1 MNTTGKTLLS
11 AFVLAV
17 LLGGGWWLM
26 DRDHPSGPSGPAVE
40 PIANAASVAMPSVD
54 LLNELEASLRFVSET
69 VAVNG
74 NISVG
79 VALVDML
86 DARLARLPNPG
97 MWAELRKALAA
108 DRQTLAQLQSVDIVA
123 LARQLDVIVADIDQL
138 PLISAPRPLMERSQP
153 KASPPTGALPAW
165 QEILNGLESRLA
177 DVIRI
182 RRVEN
187 PEAVF
192 LTPEQGALVAE
203 RLRLRLLSARFA
215 LISRQD
221 KLLESDIAQSLKI
234 LEQAFDTEHERVRMH
249 RETLRNVVKTAG
261 TLKPMTPMSAF
272 AALGALRSRTS
283 NGVGAP

>member
-11 AFVLAV
+11 AVVLAV

-26 DRDHPSGPSGPAVE
+26 DRDHPSGSSGPSVD
-40 PIANAASVAMPSVD
+40 PIASVASVAMPSVD
-54 LLNELEASLRFVSET
+54 LLNELEASLRLVSET

-79 VALVDML
+79 IALVDVL

-153 KASPPTGALPAW
+153 KAAPPTGALPAW

-249 RETLRNVVKTAG
+249 RETLLNVVKTAG
-261 TLKPMTPMSAF
+261 KLKPTMPISALT
-272 AALGALRSRTS
+272 ALGALRSRAS

>member
-97 MWAELRKALAA
+97 IWAEMRKALAA
-108 DRQTLAQLQSVDIVA
+108 DRQTLVQLQSVDIVA
-123 LARQLDVIVADIDQL
+123 LARQLDLIVADIDQL
-138 PLISAPRPLMERSQP
+138 PLISAPRPLMDRSQP
-153 KASPPTGALPAW
+153 KASPSTGALAAW
-165 QEILNGLESRLA
+165 QEILNGLQSRLA

-203 RLRLRLLSARFA
+203 RLRLRLISARFA

>member
-1 MNTTGKTLLS
+1 
-11 AFVLAV
+11 
-17 LLGGGWWLM
+17 M

-97 MWAELRKALAA
+97 IWAEMRKALAA
-108 DRQTLAQLQSVDIVA
+108 DRQTLVQLQSVDIVA
-123 LARQLDVIVADIDQL
+123 LARQLDLIVADIDQL
-138 PLISAPRPLMERSQP
+138 PLISAPRPLMDRSQP
-153 KASPPTGALPAW
+153 KASPSTGALAAW
-165 QEILNGLESRLA
+165 QEILNGLQSRLA

-192 LTPEQGALVAE
+192 LTPEQGTLVAE
-203 RLRLRLLSARFA
+203 RLRLRLISARFA

>member
-97 MWAELRKALAA
+97 IWAEMRKALAA
-108 DRQTLAQLQSVDIVA
+108 DRQTLVQLQSVDIVA
-123 LARQLDVIVADIDQL
+123 LARQLDLIVADIDQL
-138 PLISAPRPLMERSQP
+138 PLISAPRPLMDRSQP
-153 KASPPTGALPAW
+153 KASPSTGALAAW
-165 QEILNGLESRLA
+165 QEILNGLQSLLA

-192 LTPEQGALVAE
+192 LTPEQGTLVAE
-203 RLRLRLLSARFA
+203 RLRLRLISARFA

>member
-17 LLGGGWWLM
+17 LLGGGWWFL
-26 DRDHPSGPSGPAVE
+26 DRDHTSRRSDPSVE
-40 PIANAASVAMPSVD
+40 PAASTASTAMPSAD
-54 LLNELEASLRFVSET
+54 LLAELDAALRLIVET

-79 VALVDML
+79 IALVDVL

-97 MWAELRKALAA
+97 SWAELRKALAA
-108 DRQTLAQLQSVDIVA
+108 DRQTLVQLQSVDVAA
-123 LARQLDVIVADIDQL
+123 LARQLDLIVADIDQL
-138 PLISAPRPLMERSQP
+138 PLISAPRPLMDRSQP
-153 KASPPTGALPAW
+153 KAPPSAGALPTW
-165 QEILNGLESRLA
+165 QEILHGLQSRLA
-177 DVIRI
+177 EVIRI

-221 KLLESDIAQSLKI
+221 KILESDIAQSLKI
-234 LEQAFDTEHERVRMH
+234 LEQAFDTEHERVRLH

-261 TLKPMTPMSAF
+261 QLRPTTPMSAV
-272 AALGALRSRTS
+272 AALGALRSRAS
-283 NGVGAP
+283 NGVGSP

>member
-97 MWAELRKALAA
+97 IWAEMRKALAA
-108 DRQTLAQLQSVDIVA
+108 DRQTLVQLQSVDIVA
-123 LARQLDVIVADIDQL
+123 LARQLDLIVADIDQL
-138 PLISAPRPLMERSQP
+138 PLISAPRPLMDRSQP
-153 KASPPTGALPAW
+153 KASPSTGALSAW
-165 QEILNGLESRLA
+165 QEILNGLQSRLA

-203 RLRLRLLSARFA
+203 RLRLRLISARFA

>member
-79 VALVDML
+79 IALVDVL

-203 RLRLRLLSARFA
+203 RLRLRLISARFA